1 VVLGATAA
9 GTAGGVLRA
18 ASTSYEATRAELENL
33 IYELKVAM
41 FLTGAR
47 TLADLAKAPYVVL
60 GETRQW
66 LER

>member
-1 VVLGATAA
+1 M
-9 GTAGGVLRA
+9 LRA